1 MLNSIT
7 HDTCLPGLAAWEGLT
22 QVRIVEMNLQDKANE
37 IRLRT
42 FESIYSAGG
51 GHYGGSLSAIEI
63 LTCLYYRLL
72 RYRVNE
78 PGWPERDIFILAKG
92 HAGPPL
98 YTILADCGFFDPE
111 RLKELDKNGGTLP
124 KHVDR
129 KKVEGIEYSSGPLGQ
144 GLSVAVGAALA
155 SRLKNCDSYTYVLT
169 GDGELDEGQVWEA
182 AMFAGNYKLSNL
194 CWLIDFNGLQID
206 GANDLVIFLRIELPL
221 QGALI
226 ATFTLFTAVGYWN
239 EWFWSTLLINSG
251 SKMTLQVVLKAI
263 VAESAA
269 LEDVSTGEAGMDAF
283 AQGIKMAAVMLTMV
297 PIMCLYPFLQKYFVK
312 GVLVGSVK
320 M

>member
-1 MLNSIT
+1 MTKTMKQPKSRLKQATGWDML
-7 HDTCLPGLAAWEGLT
+7 
-22 QVRIVEMNLQDKANE
+22 
-37 IRLRT
+37 
-42 FESIYSAGG
+42 
-51 GHYGGSLSAIEI
+51 
-63 LTCLYYRLL
+63 
-72 RYRVNE
+72 
-78 PGWPERDIFILAKG
+78 IFILLTLLTLIIFLPFYNAVVISLETNRAYALNPVSLYPVEFTLRNYEHLISKG
-92 HAGPPL
+92 QIGIGYKNTVFITFMGTALSMFSMLAMSYAFSRRHYPGKKLFFVMMLFTMFFSGGMIPTYLQFKNLGMINTTWAIVL
-98 YTILADCGFFDPE
+98 YSGISAYNVIIL
-111 RLKELDKNGGTLP
+111 KNGFEQTP
-124 KHVDR
+124 
-129 KKVEGIEYSSGPLGQ
+129 
-144 GLSVAVGAALA
+144 A
-155 SRLKNCDSYTYVLT
+155 
-169 GDGELDEGQVWEA
+169 ELEEA
-182 AMFAGNYKLSNL
+182 AK
-194 CWLIDFNGLQID
+194 ID

-251 SKMTLQVVLKAI
+251 SKMPLQVVLKAI

-269 LEDVSTGEAGMDAF
+269 LEDVSTGEAGADAF